1 MKKTVYRKA
10 TVYIKQDVEYG
21 SEAEL
26 EDALKEL
33 ECRITLDVDS
43 MQDGGCCSEYDYHLG
58 DIDEV
63 DESDF
68 PHWLF
73 K

>member
-10 TVYIKQDVEYG
+10 TVYVKQEVKFESQD
-21 SEAEL
+21 EL

-33 ECRITLDVDS
+33 ECRICLDIGA
-43 MQDGGCCSEYDYHLG
+43 MQDGGSSTYEYRLG
-58 DIDEV
+58 GIDNV

-68 PHWLF
+68 PHWMF

>member
-10 TVYIKQDVEYG
+10 TVYVKQDVEYG

-26 EDALKEL
+26 EDALEEL
-33 ECRITLDVDS
+33 ECRICLDIGA
-43 MQDGGCCSEYDYHLG
+43 MQDGGSSEYDYSIG
-58 DIDEV
+58 SV
-63 DESDF
+63 DSVKKSDF
-68 PHWLF
+68 PHWMF

>member
-10 TVYIKQDVEYG
+10 TVYVKKDVEYG

-26 EDALKEL
+26 EDAMEEL
-33 ECRITLDVDS
+33 ECRICLDIGA
-43 MQDGGCCSEYDYHLG
+43 MQDGGCSTYEYRLG
-58 DIDEV
+58 DIDNV
-63 DESDF
+63 DASDF
-68 PHWLF
+68 PHWMF

>member
-10 TVYIKQDVEYG
+10 TVYVKQNVEYG
-21 SEAEL
+21 SDAEL
-26 EDALKEL
+26 EEL

-43 MQDGGCCSEYDYHLG
+43 MQDGGCSEYDYRLG
-58 DIDEV
+58 GIDSVE
-63 DESDF
+63 EADF
-68 PHWLF
+68 PYWMF